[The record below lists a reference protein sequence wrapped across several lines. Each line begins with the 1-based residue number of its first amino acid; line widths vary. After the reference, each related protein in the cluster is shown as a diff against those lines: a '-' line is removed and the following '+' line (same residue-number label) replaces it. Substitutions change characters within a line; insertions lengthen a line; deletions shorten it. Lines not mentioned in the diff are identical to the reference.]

1 MSAGENIPKV
11 RDNEQVVTLF
21 KGIMAKNPWMKPS
34 ANARDGRNFN
44 LLTVHCVE
52 P

>member
-21 KGIMAKNPWMKPS
+21 KEIMAKNHRMKPL
-34 ANARDGRNFN
+34 ANAKCGRNFN